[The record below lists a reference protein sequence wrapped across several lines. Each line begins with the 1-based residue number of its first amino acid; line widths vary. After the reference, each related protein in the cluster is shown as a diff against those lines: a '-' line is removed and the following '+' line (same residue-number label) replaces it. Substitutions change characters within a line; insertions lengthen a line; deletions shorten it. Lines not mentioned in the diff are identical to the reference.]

1 MKKLTATAL
10 FAAILLSGHIGAK
23 ELPSDEEMMK
33 QGREAI
39 GKVGD
44 LNALMEK
51 AQATVI
57 QPKQAIEV
65 PSVSLPN
72 ESQSVVMRKMVKD
85 REGMDLK
92 KIIAEDAEKKSGT
105 DLIVFVS
112 FSMPDDILASY
123 SAQAKEAGATLVLR
137 GLVENSV
144 TKTQRRAIPLNKP
157 LAAWDVNPGLF
168 RKFDIKRVPA
178 IVLADSK
185 EGQIIEDGCV
195 PPSASLQVEGEVS
208 IRQALLLMRQ
218 RGDGYLAQE
227 AATRLR
233 KLETQQ

>member
-1 MKKLTATAL
+1 MKKLTVTAL
-10 FAAILLSGHIGAK
+10 IVCLLSLNIGAK
-23 ELPSDEEMMK
+23 ELPSDEEMMR
-33 QGREAI
+33 QGRSEI

-44 LNALMEK
+44 LNALFDK
-51 AQATVI
+51 AQGVSAVEN
-57 QPKQAIEV
+57 QPIEV

-72 ESQSVVMRKMVKD
+72 ESQSAVMRSMIKE
-85 REGMDLK
+85 REGIDLK
-92 KIIAEDAEKKSGT
+92 KMLAADAQKKSGT

-123 SAQAKEAGATLVLR
+123 SEQAKEAGATLVLR
-137 GLVENSV
+137 GLVENSI
-144 TKTQRRAIPLNKP
+144 TKTQRRAIPLNKQ

-185 EGQIIEDGCV
+185 EGQTIEDGCA
-195 PPSASLQVEGEVS
+195 PPSASLQVEGAVS
-208 IRQALLLMRQ
+208 IKQALLLMRQ

-233 KLETQQ
+233 KLETQ

>member
-72 ESQSVVMRKMVKD
+72 ESQSVVMRKIIKD

-123 SAQAKEAGATLVLR
+123 SVQAKEAGATLVLR
-137 GLVENSV
+137 GLVENSI

-157 LAAWDVNPGLF
+157 LAAWEVNPGLF
-168 RKFDIKRVPA
+168 RKFNIKRVPV

-185 EGQIIEDGCV
+185 EGKIIEDGCA
-195 PPSASLQVEGEVS
+195 PTSASLQVEGEVS

-227 AATRLR
+227 AAARLH